1 MILASDVISGVYALI
16 IQKFL
21 YHESLHLVIHFGS
34 ISSWLRHIPN
44 KRKDPREF
52 FKSFISLFST
62 HICKVM
68 DQIITRGYRT
78 SMEKWFFQD
87 KLNMVISS
95 FYAKSLIHYH
105 IWWLGELGKKWRKI
119 LFNNLPKPFLLYNSG
134 AEHLFHS
141 RVYYS
146 QLSLLLIWDKK
157 WTSHPGRGGK

>member
-1 MILASDVISGVYALI
+1 M
-16 IQKFL
+16 
-21 YHESLHLVIHFGS
+21 HSLFKN
-34 ISSWLRHIPN
+34 SSTMKVFIW
-44 KRKDPREF
+44 
-52 FKSFISLFST
+52 SFILVAFLHGCVIYQTNAKTHVSFLNHLFHCLVHIS
-62 HICKVM
+62 ICKVM

-157 WTSHPGRGGK
+157 NGQAIQAGE